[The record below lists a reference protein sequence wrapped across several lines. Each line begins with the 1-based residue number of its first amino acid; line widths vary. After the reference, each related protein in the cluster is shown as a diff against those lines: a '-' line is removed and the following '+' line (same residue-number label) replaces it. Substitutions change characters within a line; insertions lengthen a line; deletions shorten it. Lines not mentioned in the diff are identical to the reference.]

1 MKRIVIDSLIVFVL
15 SLGSSSYLPA
25 QSLTAESF
33 LKGVSARPVGDQVEQ
48 DQYLAAY
55 QALNTA
61 PPAEVQRE
69 LPSILQYALSGN
81 EVHVRVYAVGFLTAI
96 AIRPD
101 GAALLSS
108 SSGEIASLIL
118 DANPVIQK
126 MAVFVAFWTGPNE
139 QRYVSAFEA
148 AIERAQT
155 PQDTDVQMVPFL
167 ARFLSSDP
175 DVSKS
180 VLDFMHRDD
189 LTVSTRIDL
198 VHFLGNLPDLPN
210 EINQTLVKELDDPDP
225 RVRAAAVAAFS
236 DSTTAAYHTLAKSR
250 VESMA
255 NDPQENPKV
264 REMAQE
270 AIAGK
275 TNLDP
280 NIDEQP
286 VPKDLPPPLPPVQPM
301 DH

>member
-1 MKRIVIDSLIVFVL
+1 MKRIVTEFVAFCAML
-15 SLGSSSYLPA
+15 FGSSSYLPA

-33 LKGVSARPVGDQVEQ
+33 LKGVSSRPVGDQVEVEQ
-48 DQYLAAY
+48 GGKVY
-55 QALNTA
+55 QALTTDS
-61 PPAEVQRE
+61 PAEAQRE
-69 LPSILQYALSGN
+69 LPSILQYALEGN
-81 EVHVRVYAVGFLTAI
+81 EVHARKYATLFLTAI

-101 GAALLSS
+101 GAALLFP
-108 SSGEIASLIL
+108 SSGEIASLLL
-118 DANPVIQK
+118 DADPGIQRG
-126 MAVFVAFWTGPNE
+126 ALAVAFWAGPD
-139 QRYVSAFEA
+139 QQPYVSAFEEA
-148 AIERAQT
+148 VERTQT
-155 PQDTDVQMVPFL
+155 PQDTDVQMVSSL
-167 ARFLSSDP
+167 AKIGSSDS
-175 DVSKS
+175 DALNA

-236 DSTTAAYHTLAKSR
+236 DSTTTAYHTLAKPR

-255 NDPQENPKV
+255 NDPHENPQV
-264 REMAQE
+264 RELAKE

-275 TNLDP
+275 THLSP
-280 NIDEQP
+280 NIN
-286 VPKDLPPPLPPVQPM
+286 LPPDKLK

>member
-1 MKRIVIDSLIVFVL
+1 MKRCISKLVIVFVL
-15 SLGSSSYLPA
+15 LLGSSSYLLA

-69 LPSILQYALSGN
+69 LPSILQYALGGN
-81 EVHVRVYAVGFLTAI
+81 EVHARSYAVLFLLAI

-101 GAALLSS
+101 GANLLSPS
-108 SSGEIASLIL
+108 SAEISSLLL
-118 DANPVIQK
+118 DANSGIQRG
-126 MAVFVAFWTGPNE
+126 ALAVAFWAGPN
-139 QRYVSAFEA
+139 QQPYVSAFEA
-148 AIERAQT
+148 AVERTRT
-155 PQDTDVQMVPFL
+155 PQDIDVQMVSSL
-167 ARFLSSDP
+167 AKIGSSDP
-175 DVSKS
+175 DALKA

-189 LTVSTRIDL
+189 LTLSTRIDL
-198 VHFLGNLPDLPN
+198 VHSLGNLPDLPI
-210 EINQTLVKELDDPDP
+210 EINQTLVKELDDPDA

-236 DSTTAAYHTLAKSR
+236 DSTTTAYHTLAKSR
-250 VESMA
+250 VESMVS
-255 NDPQENPKV
+255 DPQENPKV
-264 REMAQE
+264 RELAQE

-275 TNLDP
+275 THLDP
-280 NIDEQP
+280 NINEQP
-286 VPKDLPPPLPPVQPM
+286 VPKDLPPLPPVQPM